1 MSFQCFSGKST
12 KVVQKIGQKLRKFIQ
27 ILSNLAHRLNRWIT
41 NYNRPINRPSFD
53 RLIGRLI
60 GIGRTLKLTKF
71 RAQKWQKG
79 SFTTSRLSKLNSR
92 KI

>member
-27 ILSNLAHRLNRWIT
+27 ILSNLAHRLNRWIAD
-41 NYNRPINRPSFD
+41 YDGPINRPSFD

-60 GIGRTLKLTKF
+60 GIGRTLYL
-71 RAQKWQKG
+71 RLI
-79 SFTTSRLSKLNSR
+79 SREK
-92 KI
+92 